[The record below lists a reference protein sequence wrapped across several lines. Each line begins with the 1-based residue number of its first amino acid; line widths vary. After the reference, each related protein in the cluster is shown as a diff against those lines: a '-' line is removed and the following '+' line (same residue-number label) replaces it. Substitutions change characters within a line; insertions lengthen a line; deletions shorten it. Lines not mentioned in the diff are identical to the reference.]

1 MPISEQRLRFR
12 LSASAQLLAVILAT
26 CAIGFG
32 ANTVTL
38 SGKVTGGSGKHTIY
52 VALWDEHNFLHKP
65 VQQIRIAAG
74 TTPDFHFNVPPG
86 RWALSAY
93 EDKNENGKLDMG
105 LFGPSEPSGFWHPFH
120 AWRKPRFSDVAVQV
134 DYEIDGIEIKL
145 GR

>member
-1 MPISEQRLRFR
+1 MPISEQRLPFLACIRVAAAIF
-12 LSASAQLLAVILAT
+12 AACLLAA
-26 CAIGFG
+26 G

-52 VALWDEHNFLHKP
+52 VALWDGQNFLGKP
-65 VQQIRIAAG
+65 VQQIRIASG
-74 TTPDFHFNVPPG
+74 TTPDFHFDVPPG

-105 LFGPSEPSGFWHPFH
+105 MFGPSEPSGFWHPFH
-120 AWRKPRFSDVAVQV
+120 AWRKPRFSDVAVQ
-134 DYEIDGIEIKL
+134 IDHDTSGIEIKL